1 MSVTHVHEVQMRWQD
16 IDGLGHVNH
25 NVALT
30 YLEEGRDAF
39 LDAIG
44 IGRADY
50 VVGRCS
56 IEYRAEIDPSFGAVR
71 VRCEVVAVGNSSI
84 TTSEQI
90 LDADGGVAVEAEFG
104 IVLWDAERRGSR
116 PISDDERA
124 ALEGR
129 PTKTTEEASR

>member
-1 MSVTHVHEVQMRWQD
+1 MSAVHEHEVQMRWQD

-25 NVALT
+25 NVAVT
-30 YLEEGRDAF
+30 YLEEGRDAL

-56 IEYRAEIDPSFGAVR
+56 IEYRAEIDPTFGVVR
-71 VRCEVVAVGNSSI
+71 VQCEVVRVGTSSI
-84 TTSEQI
+84 TTSERI
-90 LDADGGVAVEAEFG
+90 LDGEGGVAVEAEFG

-116 PISDDERA
+116 PITDHERA
-124 ALEGR
+124 ALEGGR
-129 PTKTTEEASR
+129 TEEASR